1 VDAGVLPGTI
11 TYTQWLNRTGRLEA
25 DLTVTKLPSQH
36 QYQQQHTSG
45 WEGSDGGG
53 GGGSHDFMV
62 VATDTMHR
70 HVESW
75 MKRHIAALDAH
86 SGMGGGGVGLSESD
100 GNDSGSLNWNGG
112 NPGLDGNGEAVTWGN
127 ITADGS
133 NAYATVTDVT
143 GALAQLNLQGP
154 LSRAILARAIA
165 GEPPVGSGGGGGGSG
180 SGEGEAGVGE
190 GTEEVFEEDPAC
202 AHEREEAAAY
212 AVSDE
217 AFPFRAAKE
226 CYIGF
231 ARCTVTRITYV
242 GELGYE
248 IFAPAEQA
256 SQVLEVLH
264 AAARRLGREQLVFLD
279 EGIAAEDPEGIGA
292 GAAGG
297 SGSGG
302 SIGGIGGEGGQP
314 RKVVQGPRYW
324 AERLAAGGVPY
335 AGLKAL
341 GSLRMEK
348 GYRDYGH
355 DLDNTDSLAEGGL
368 AFTANLARVT
378 KHTGHFSPAF
388 IGSDKMAAQ
397 KERGV
402 KELPRRLVGVLLTPK
417 KKTTAAAG
425 GEGAAQ
431 DDRGGAGAGAG
442 TAAASSDG
450 GDASDGAAASDG
462 GGGADAE
469 GVSGGASGEGAAGEG
484 GDESEETAF
493 MFHGEV
499 VLRDGEVVGDV
510 RAASY
515 GHTLGG
521 AVGLA
526 MVSGGK

>member
-1 VDAGVLPGTI
+1 
-11 TYTQWLNRTGRLEA
+11 
-25 DLTVTKLPSQH
+25 
-36 QYQQQHTSG
+36 
-45 WEGSDGGG
+45 
-53 GGGSHDFMV
+53 M
-62 VATDTMHR
+62 
-70 HVESW
+70 
-75 MKRHIAALDAH
+75 
-86 SGMGGGGVGLSESD
+86 
-100 GNDSGSLNWNGG
+100 
-112 NPGLDGNGEAVTWGN
+112 
-127 ITADGS
+127 
-133 NAYATVTDVT
+133 
-143 GALAQLNLQGP
+143 
-154 LSRAILARAIA
+154 
-165 GEPPVGSGGGGGGSG
+165 
-180 SGEGEAGVGE
+180 
-190 GTEEVFEEDPAC
+190 FEEDPAC

-264 AAARRLGREQLVFLD
+264 AAARRLGREQLVFLN
-279 EGIAAEDPEGIGA
+279 EGIAAEDPEGI
-292 GAAGG
+292 AARPAVAEAADR
-297 SGSGG
+297 SAAR
-302 SIGGIGGEGGQP
+302 GGE
-314 RKVVQGPRYW
+314 VVQGPRYW

-431 DDRGGAGAGAG
+431 DDRGRGSGSGN
-442 TAAASSDG
+442 
-450 GDASDGAAASDG
+450 
-462 GGGADAE
+462 
-469 GVSGGASGEGAAGEG
+469 SGGFERRG
-484 GDESEETAF
+484 
-493 MFHGEV
+493 
-499 VLRDGEVVGDV
+499 
-510 RAASY
+510 
-515 GHTLGG
+515 
-521 AVGLA
+521 
-526 MVSGGK
+526 